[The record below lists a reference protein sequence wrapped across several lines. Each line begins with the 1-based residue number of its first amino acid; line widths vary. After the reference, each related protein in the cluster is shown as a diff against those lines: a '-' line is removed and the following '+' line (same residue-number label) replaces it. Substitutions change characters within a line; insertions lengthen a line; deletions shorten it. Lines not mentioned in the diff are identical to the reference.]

1 MANRLLGCPAEF
13 INRIVK
19 RFDII
24 YRFHDSDYY
33 KQYLD
38 NEINQ
43 LSTNIINTY
52 CIKDCQNVII
62 SHGDFIDALI
72 KTRDIDI
79 NINNKLMAFR
89 QLALPYVKKWISNKI
104 HQKIFILNAKRRN
117 EEHTCSICLEQIPHN
132 ASLITVTKCGH
143 VFHNDCIKR
152 WNKTSC
158 PMCRSD
164 M

>member
-19 RFDII
+19 RLDNLYHFYDA
-24 YRFHDSDYY
+24 DYY
-33 KQYLD
+33 NHFLE

-43 LSTNIINTY
+43 LSSNIVNSY
-52 CIKDCQNVII
+52 CIKDCQSVII

-72 KTRDIDI
+72 KTRAIDI
-79 NINNKLMAFR
+79 NMSDKLMASR

-104 HQKIFILNAKRRN
+104 HQKIFILNAKRKN
-117 EEHTCSICLEQIPHN
+117 EEHTCSICLELIPYN
-132 ASLITVTKCGH
+132 ASLITVTKCKH

-152 WNKTSC
+152 WSKTSC
-158 PMCRSD
+158 PMCRSH